1 MKQER
6 YVGKDGKDLID
17 RWEEKYTIEEFRLVM
32 WSVIER
38 YNERLGKKDDP
49 VQEVAKMADY
59 IGRWLNVER
68 KNKNG

>member
-17 RWEEKYTIEEFRLVM
+17 RWEEKYTIEEFRLVI

-38 YNERLGKKDDP
+38 YNERLGRKDDP
-49 VQEVAKMADY
+49 VQEVAKMFDY
-59 IGRWLNVER
+59 MGRWLNVER
-68 KNKNG
+68 KNK